1 MNNSLHKS
9 FDEHHVLH
17 ELKHFLPAQTSL
29 KDFIHHNSLHAYQHL
44 KFYDAIFKA
53 SSIFG
58 YQVTL
63 QLTEF
68 RQLYKD
74 GRIKKGILDRIILEK
89 KGADQL
95 AVGTDKLLSKQYDT
109 ARTQRIGSLRAHWNS
124 EFHINLDGLVQPLFF
139 RILCGYLD
147 QGISLWRFP
156 TDTDGFLASLRAL
169 EKNGFTSFFKTKRAK
184 QLLLNGNNS
193 IADLLKIVVG
203 NEAYFEQYLF
213 DQQFSHQGW
222 SGIVSAIED
231 QPNSLLDRKNI

>member
-1 MNNSLHKS
+1 MNNSLHRS

-89 KGADQL
+89 GADQL
-95 AVGTDKLLSKQYDT
+95 AVWTDKLLSKQYDT
-109 ARTQRIGSLRAHWNS
+109 VRTQRIGSLRAHWNS

-156 TDTDGFLASLRAL
+156 KIYRWLF
-169 EKNGFTSFFKTKRAK
+169 SFAK
-184 QLLLNGNNS
+184 S
-193 IADLLKIVVG
+193 IRKKWFY
-203 NEAYFEQYLF
+203 ELF
-213 DQQFSHQGW
+213 
-222 SGIVSAIED
+222 
-231 QPNSLLDRKNI
+231 